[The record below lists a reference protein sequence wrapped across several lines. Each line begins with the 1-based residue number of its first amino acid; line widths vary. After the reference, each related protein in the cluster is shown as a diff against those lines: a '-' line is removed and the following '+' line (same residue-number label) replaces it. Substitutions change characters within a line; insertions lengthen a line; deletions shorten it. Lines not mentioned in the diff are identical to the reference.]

1 MNNILSRKEY
11 LQSMNEGLIGD
22 VAKKI
27 GKGVKNLF
35 KIGMKKIKDFIAI
48 FDNEGNVLP
57 VVSAHA
63 SIEHLSNSNAV
74 KISAPKSISDDIV
87 AAGGKSVS
95 QSISPLPDD
104 DSGFG
109 PSGEEYAE

>member
-35 KIGMKKIKDFIAI
+35 KIGMKKIKDFRIKKYMTPLM
-48 FDNEGNVLP
+48 NV
-57 VVSAHA
+57 
-63 SIEHLSNSNAV
+63 
-74 KISAPKSISDDIV
+74 
-87 AAGGKSVS
+87 
-95 QSISPLPDD
+95 
-104 DSGFG
+104 
-109 PSGEEYAE
+109 